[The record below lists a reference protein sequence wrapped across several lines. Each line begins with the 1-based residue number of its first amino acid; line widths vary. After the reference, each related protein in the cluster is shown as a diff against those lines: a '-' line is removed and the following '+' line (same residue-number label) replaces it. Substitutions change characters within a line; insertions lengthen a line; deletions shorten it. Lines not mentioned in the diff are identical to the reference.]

1 MAHAIGYHALLLG
14 FDLFPF
20 FLPPPPP
27 PHPRPYFILLALSIP
42 FPPLIY
48 IQMEFF
54 NMEDNIMLH

>member
-20 FLPPPPP
+20 FLPLPPPP
-27 PHPRPYFILLALSIP
+27 TPRRYFILLALSIP